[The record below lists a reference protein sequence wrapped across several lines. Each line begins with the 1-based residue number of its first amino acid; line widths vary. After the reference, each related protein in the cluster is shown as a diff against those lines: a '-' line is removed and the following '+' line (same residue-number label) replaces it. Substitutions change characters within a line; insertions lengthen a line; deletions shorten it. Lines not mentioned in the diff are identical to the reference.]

1 LTHSTLRLRRQQI
14 IAFFSDREYY
24 SRMVSVAVPIA
35 LQSFVVSALNMV
47 SSLMIGQLGETA
59 VAAVGLANQIFFL
72 FTLVLFGVNSGAAM
86 FTAQLYGKGDI
97 RNIRRVLGLAII
109 LGQAVALIFLIIA
122 VVFPQVAI
130 GVYSKDP
137 AVIALGGDFLR
148 VFGWSYLFVAI
159 TLSFSAILR
168 SIGDVRTPLIVSLS
182 ALSLNA
188 LLSYCLIFGKF
199 GLPMLGVRGAAVSIL
214 IARIVECGAI
224 IGLTYGHRS
233 PIAARLSEMFTLD
246 LPFAQRVLK
255 PVLPV
260 ALNELLWSLGIT
272 AYNVV
277 YARIGTESIAAMNIT
292 STIDNLA
299 LVIFIGIANACAI
312 LVGNRIGAGEE
323 QKAFDYAGRS
333 LSLGVIGALVM
344 GGAILAGY
352 PYILALY
359 KVSPQ
364 VIDYAQHVLTIVA
377 FLLWVRVSNLILL
390 VGIFRSGGDTR
401 FGLLLDAGSIW
412 AVGVP
417 LALLG
422 AFVFHLPL
430 QWVYLMIMA
439 DEVFKWVV
447 GMWRYLSKR
456 WIHNLNQAV

>member
-364 VIDYAQHVLTIVA
+364 VIDYAQHVLIIVA
-377 FLLWVRVSNLILL
+377 FLLWVRVSNLILF